1 MEKRT
6 ISAGFIALL
15 CYSILYYSG
24 HPLVMQIAAAALCCF
39 CVYELARATGT
50 MDNEPLFTLVT
61 LAAALLC
68 FWDEEETPVFVAI
81 CLGFSLPF
89 FALLMVF
96 RPKVNLKN
104 GWSFVLL
111 SILVCA
117 QLRAIITLRALPYGI
132 HLTMISVTECF
143 ATDVAAY
150 LVGSRFGKKK
160 LIPSVSPN
168 KTVEGSV
175 AGMAA
180 AVAFCLLYS
189 FLLSRVQQV
198 EVDYALLIVYG
209 IFANVLAQFGDLSMS
224 IVKRITGIKD
234 FGSLIPGHGGL
245 LDRFDSL
252 IFVIPYTM
260 LFIRL
265 TGGFFR

>member
-15 CYSILYYSG
+15 CYSVLYYSG
-24 HPLVMQIAAAALCCF
+24 TPLVMQIAAAALCCF
-39 CVYELARATGT
+39 CVYELANATGAIQ
-50 MDNEPLFTLVT
+50 NEPLFTLT
-61 LAAALLC
+61 MLAVGLLC
-68 FWDEEETPVFVAI
+68 FWDGEETPAFVAV
-81 CLGFSLPF
+81 CLGISLPL

-96 RPKVNLKN
+96 RSRVNLKN

-117 QLRAIITLRALPYGI
+117 QLRAIITLRAMPYGI
-132 HLTMISVTECF
+132 HLTMISITECF

-168 KTVEGSV
+168 KTVLGSA
-175 AGMAA
+175 AGMGA
-180 AVAFCLLYS
+180 AVAFCLLYC
-189 FLLSRVQQV
+189 FVLSRVRQV
-198 EVDYALLIVYG
+198 EVNYGLLIVYAV
-209 IFANVLAQFGDLSMS
+209 FANVLAQFGDLSMS

-252 IFVIPYTM
+252 IFVIPFTM
-260 LFIRL
+260 LFFHF
-265 TGGFFR
+265 TGGFLR